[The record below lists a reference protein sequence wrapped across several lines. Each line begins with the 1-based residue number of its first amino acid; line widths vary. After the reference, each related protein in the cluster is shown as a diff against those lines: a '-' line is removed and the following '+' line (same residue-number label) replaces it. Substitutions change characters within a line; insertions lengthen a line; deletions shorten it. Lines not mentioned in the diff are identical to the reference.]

1 MAKSF
6 LSSSNHE
13 GAICDSQKEHTIPLI
28 TQKYTPRI
36 WCIHTREMEETNYYI
51 KSGIIIFISLYM
63 IGIIAYFMTWWTK
76 YADGGRESL
85 MEDNFQEA
93 MIIIPIMSFICSILA
108 IFVSILFP
116 KKCGNCLP
124 SGSDDPSEKQNLI
137 GHLTVDGFYEEF
149 DQDLNKRN
157 FHLVGVMD
165 EDTPSF
171 HAVAAAR

>member
-6 LSSSNHE
+6 LSSSNTK
-13 GAICDSQKEHTIPLI
+13 GAICDQQKEHIIPLI
-28 TQKYTPRI
+28 TQKYTPRK
-36 WCIHTREMEETNYYI
+36 WCIDTREIEETNSYI
-51 KSGIIIFISLYM
+51 KSGITIFISLYM
-63 IGIIAYFMTWWTK
+63 IGIIAYFITWWTK

-85 MEDNFQEA
+85 MEDNFQVA
-93 MIIIPIMSFICSILA
+93 MIIIPIMSFICSILV

-124 SGSDDPSEKQNLI
+124 SDSDDSPEQQNLMN
-137 GHLTVDGFYEEF
+137 HLTVDGFYDEF
-149 DQDLNKRN
+149 DKDLSKRN
-157 FHLVGVMD
+157 FHPVGTMD

>member
-6 LSSSNHE
+6 LRSSNHK
-13 GAICDSQKEHTIPLI
+13 GTICDSQKEHTIPLI
-28 TQKYTPRI
+28 TQKYTPRK
-36 WCIHTREMEETNYYI
+36 WCVHTCEIEEKNYYI

-63 IGIIAYFMTWWTK
+63 IGIIAYFITWGTK

-85 MEDNFQEA
+85 MEDNFPLA
-93 MIIIPIMSFICSILA
+93 MIIIPIMSFICSILV

-116 KKCGNCLP
+116 NKCRNCLP

-137 GHLTVDGFYEEF
+137 NHLTVDGFYDEF
-149 DQDLNKRN
+149 DKDLSKRN
-157 FHLVGVMD
+157 FHPVGIMD